1 VPIPF
6 TCPSCGQS
14 SVVGDEYAGQTG
26 PCRAC
31 GKSVTIPFPG
41 AMGKPAFAPPPSS
54 AKSSGGAWGVIAIIL
69 AVFGIGGV
77 LCAGILAALL
87 IPAVQSARTAA
98 QRMQSSNNLKQ
109 IALAFHNYESTYKQF
124 PAAYQLDAEGKR
136 TMSWRVAILPF
147 LEHANVYQMYKSDQ
161 PWDSDANQ
169 AATNIPILTYKNP
182 ADTKA
187 GPMETS
193 YMVVTGPGTLFEDD
207 KGIRFSEVA
216 DGLSNTILAVEVV
229 GTGVKWA
236 EPKDLDI
243 NTMIFKINGGGA
255 NAIGSPFANGANVAL
270 ADGSVKFLSNN
281 MLESTLRAMITRNG
295 GEVTNDME

>member
-1 VPIPF
+1 MPISF

-26 PCRAC
+26 PCRGC
-31 GKSVTIPFPG
+31 GNTVTIPFSG
-41 AMGKPAFAPPPSS
+41 AMAKPAYGPPSTS
-54 AKSSGGAWGVIAIIL
+54 TKSGGAFGAIAVILGIL
-69 AVFGIGGV
+69 GIGGV
-77 LCAGILAALL
+77 LCGGVLVALL
-87 IPAVQSARTAA
+87 LPAIQSARTAA

-109 IALAFHNYESTYKQF
+109 IALAFHNYESTYKQL
-124 PAAYQLDAEGKR
+124 PAAYLLDADGKR

-147 LEHANVYQMYKSDQ
+147 MESVRVYENYKTNE
-161 PWDSDANQ
+161 PWDSASNQ
-169 AATNIPILTYKNP
+169 AVTNVPIMTYKNP

-187 GPMETS
+187 GPLETS

-207 KGIRFSEVA
+207 KATRFSEVT

-229 GTGVKWA
+229 GTGVKWS

-255 NAIGSPFANGANVAL
+255 NAIGSPFKNGANVAM
-270 ADGSVKFLSNN
+270 ADGSVRFLSNS
-281 MLESTLRAMITRNG
+281 MLEATLRAMLTRNG
-295 GEVTNDME
+295 GEAIPLGE